1 MHAVFGLID
10 RLARALQSLA
20 TVMLICIVAINTANV
35 IGRYVLSMPIGW
47 AEEMMLYLLIG
58 AVFLSFVRITHQ
70 AAHVRMD
77 MLVRALPS
85 RFRVTMETVADMVT
99 MFVCLT
105 AVYAGAPIVMKFVE
119 FDQRSDS
126 SNIPLAI
133 PQGVLPFGFACAA
146 LVLAVG
152 IVERIRHRNAATYEH
167 ALTENQRPIP

>member
-1 MHAVFGLID
+1 
-10 RLARALQSLA
+10 
-20 TVMLICIVAINTANV
+20 
-35 IGRYVLSMPIGW
+35 
-47 AEEMMLYLLIG
+47 
-58 AVFLSFVRITHQ
+58 
-70 AAHVRMD
+70 
-77 MLVRALPS
+77 
-85 RFRVTMETVADMVT
+85 METVADMVT

-152 IVERIRHRNAATYEH
+152 IVERIRNRNTASYEH